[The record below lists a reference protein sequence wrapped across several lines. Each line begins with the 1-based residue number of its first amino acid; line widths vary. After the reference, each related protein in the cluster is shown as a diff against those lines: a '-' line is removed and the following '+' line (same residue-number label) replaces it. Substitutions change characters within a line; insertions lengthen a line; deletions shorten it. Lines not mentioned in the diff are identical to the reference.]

1 MLAIK
6 GEKIDKGDIF
16 DASKDG
22 GLNVNILI
30 IDALV
35 KINKALKYF
44 NKLPVTLPM
53 STHASICQELCK
65 KFSIFDSFFVPAET

>member
-6 GEKIDKGDIF
+6 GEKIDEGDIF

-30 IDALV
+30 DALV

-44 NKLPVTLPM
+44 SKLPVTLPM

>member
-30 IDALV
+30 DALV
-35 KINKALKYF
+35 KINKLANYLS
-44 NKLPVTLPM
+44 LPM

-65 KFSIFDSFFVPAET
+65 KFSIFDSFFAPAET